1 MYWCLWRNNLKKHGI
16 FVLSHCFGSAKLSKS
31 STNTLKTTTSV
42 TFTKQLYLACNLGK
56 NLNQILFNLTL
67 FLILLKMSTPH
78 MRDSL
83 YIHILYHL
91 LISSMLNMNGIAVN
105 TVMEIELKNDNPS
118 YQNPSLKWNHR
129 R

>member
-1 MYWCLWRNNLKKHGI
+1 
-16 FVLSHCFGSAKLSKS
+16 
-31 STNTLKTTTSV
+31 
-42 TFTKQLYLACNLGK
+42 
-56 NLNQILFNLTL
+56 
-67 FLILLKMSTPH
+67 

-118 YQNPSLKWNHR
+118 YQNPSLKWNQR
-129 R
+129 W